1 MSERAWKLESLRHFA
16 AFTEQLNIDHWR
28 LGAVDAKWNKRSHVT
43 TTWLFHVKQI
53 LSICNYFCNLVESV
67 STCFRFPMRLGSNN
81 SVFFIKK
88 WEKKEEDEEDKEDE
102 EEEEEERPRVNF
114 HFELDAH
121 VQSFV
126 NISVYS
132 LNSASI
138 SSRWLY
144 SSVEMPNYFL
154 LPICGT
160 HRKCFKIRFRVIWS
174 KRRQFSCDTLGN
186 RDLNRHCHI
195 CCCFHVKS
203 I

>member
-1 MSERAWKLESLRHFA
+1 
-16 AFTEQLNIDHWR
+16 
-28 LGAVDAKWNKRSHVT
+28 
-43 TTWLFHVKQI
+43 
-53 LSICNYFCNLVESV
+53 
-67 STCFRFPMRLGSNN
+67 MRLGSNN

-144 SSVEMPNYFL
+144 SSVEMPNSFL

-160 HRKCFKIRFRVIWS
+160 HRKCFKIRFRVI
-174 KRRQFSCDTLGN
+174 
-186 RDLNRHCHI
+186 
-195 CCCFHVKS
+195 
-203 I
+203 